1 MSLGKNIKYL
11 RKQRK
16 ITQEEFAE
24 YMMVSRQTISKWE
37 SEDVVPELNK
47 LIEMCDYFSCKLD
60 ALVREDLSLVDEIY
74 SEVKIKK
81 VKAFKMAQYVM
92 ITPNPEDD
100 VNAYLEEWAQKSGLL
115 SFDKNAKRIVWDFPY
130 VSSEQ
135 KNRFKLRGYAAAYIL
150 PEGFEPTCNGV
161 EIVDQDEANYAM
173 ITIQEP
179 FESEFER
186 IPNAYKIIIDYLKTN
201 GFKEKTEE
209 NILSCFEY
217 VYEKD
222 GIKYMD
228 VFIHIV
234 L

>member
-81 VKAFKMAQYVM
+81 
-92 ITPNPEDD
+92 
-100 VNAYLEEWAQKSGLL
+100 KSAL
-115 SFDKNAKRIVWDFPY
+115 SF
-130 VSSEQ
+130 
-135 KNRFKLRGYAAAYIL
+135 
-150 PEGFEPTCNGV
+150 
-161 EIVDQDEANYAM
+161 
-173 ITIQEP
+173 
-179 FESEFER
+179 
-186 IPNAYKIIIDYLKTN
+186 LK
-201 GFKEKTEE
+201 
-209 NILSCFEY
+209 
-217 VYEKD
+217 
-222 GIKYMD
+222 M
-228 VFIHIV
+228 
-234 L
+234 

>member
-37 SEDVVPELNK
+37 SEDVVPELNN

-115 SFDKNAKRIVWDFPY
+115 SFDKNAKRIGWDFPY

-135 KNRFKLRGYAAAYIL
+135 KNRFKLRGYA
-150 PEGFEPTCNGV
+150 
-161 EIVDQDEANYAM
+161 YA
-173 ITIQEP
+173 
-179 FESEFER
+179 
-186 IPNAYKIIIDYLKTN
+186 YLK
-201 GFKEKTEE
+201 E
-209 NILSCFEY
+209 
-217 VYEKD
+217 
-222 GIKYMD
+222 
-228 VFIHIV
+228 
-234 L
+234 

>member
-115 SFDKNAKRIVWDFPY
+115 SFDKNAK
-130 VSSEQ
+130 
-135 KNRFKLRGYAAAYIL
+135 
-150 PEGFEPTCNGV
+150 
-161 EIVDQDEANYAM
+161 
-173 ITIQEP
+173 
-179 FESEFER
+179 
-186 IPNAYKIIIDYLKTN
+186 YKSHLN
-201 GFKEKTEE
+201 QSF
-209 NILSCFEY
+209 S
-217 VYEKD
+217 
-222 GIKYMD
+222 
-228 VFIHIV
+228 VFLMHIR
-234 L
+234 

>member
-115 SFDKNAKRIVWDFPY
+115 SFDKNAKRIGWDFPY

-150 PEGFEPTCNGV
+150 PEGFEPTCN
-161 EIVDQDEANYAM
+161 
-173 ITIQEP
+173 
-179 FESEFER
+179 
-186 IPNAYKIIIDYLKTN
+186 
-201 GFKEKTEE
+201 
-209 NILSCFEY
+209 
-217 VYEKD
+217 
-222 GIKYMD
+222 
-228 VFIHIV
+228 
-234 L
+234 

>member
-1 MSLGKNIKYL
+1 
-11 RKQRK
+11 
-16 ITQEEFAE
+16 
-24 YMMVSRQTISKWE
+24 
-37 SEDVVPELNK
+37 
-47 LIEMCDYFSCKLD
+47 MCDYFSCKLD

-100 VNAYLEEWAQKSGLL
+100 VNAYLEEWEQKSGLL
-115 SFDKNAKRIVWDFPY
+115 SFDKNAKRIGWDFPY

-217 VYEKD
+217 VYEKG
-222 GIKYMD
+222 GITYMD

>member
-1 MSLGKNIKYL
+1 M
-11 RKQRK
+11 
-16 ITQEEFAE
+16 
-24 YMMVSRQTISKWE
+24 
-37 SEDVVPELNK
+37 
-47 LIEMCDYFSCKLD
+47 
-60 ALVREDLSLVDEIY
+60 
-74 SEVKIKK
+74 
-81 VKAFKMAQYVM
+81 
-92 ITPNPEDD
+92 
-100 VNAYLEEWAQKSGLL
+100 
-115 SFDKNAKRIVWDFPY
+115 
-130 VSSEQ
+130 
-135 KNRFKLRGYAAAYIL
+135 

>member
-100 VNAYLEEWAQKSGLL
+100 VNAYL
-115 SFDKNAKRIVWDFPY
+115 
-130 VSSEQ
+130 
-135 KNRFKLRGYAAAYIL
+135 
-150 PEGFEPTCNGV
+150 
-161 EIVDQDEANYAM
+161 
-173 ITIQEP
+173 
-179 FESEFER
+179 
-186 IPNAYKIIIDYLKTN
+186 
-201 GFKEKTEE
+201 
-209 NILSCFEY
+209 
-217 VYEKD
+217 
-222 GIKYMD
+222 
-228 VFIHIV
+228 
-234 L
+234 